1 MFVLAFPFNDVFVS
15 LNMDLRGQIAITKP
29 ELVSTIT
36 VFVVVILVVLS
47 SRLVRLTS
55 GSSVIFEHET
65 ELILTERS
73 GIEELQ
79 SELENLGIEFDEE
92 EIEWASRLLGWRNLQ
107 RGRYIFEGSYS
118 YNAFLSK
125 MAKGI
130 QDPVSIVIL
139 PGTTPDRFSETIS
152 AKLNFGQNELAQAL
166 TDSSYLAEKGFTPE
180 QLFGRMLPETYLV
193 YWTSTP
199 KEFINKVV
207 REFDSAITEEFRNR
221 AEELDHSI
229 DEILTLASIV
239 EWEAKNQDEKPKI
252 SGLYWNRL
260 NRGMR
265 LQADPTVNYAL
276 GERRRLLFEDYQ
288 IDHPYNTYVNKGLPP
303 GPITNPSLPTIEATL
318 YPEDHDY
325 LYMVAN
331 PEGGHVFTKSFR
343 EHQIESEKW
352 RIWLREQY
360 RIKRQRE
367 AEEER
372 LKEKETR

>member
-1 MFVLAFPFNDVFVS
+1 MDLHRQIALTKSEFVS
-15 LNMDLRGQIAITKP
+15 TL
-29 ELVSTIT
+29 T
-36 VFVVVILVVLS
+36 VFVLVVLVVLS

-55 GSSVIFEHET
+55 GSSVIFETET
-65 ELILTERS
+65 ELILSERS
-73 GIEELQ
+73 GIDDLQ
-79 SELENLGIEFDEE
+79 SELENRGIDFDDDEM
-92 EIEWASRLLGWRNLQ
+92 EWASRLLGWRTLQ
-107 RGRYIFEGSYS
+107 RGRYLFEGNYS

-130 QDPVSIVIL
+130 QDPVSIVIV
-139 PGTTPDRFSETIS
+139 PGTTPERFSETIS
-152 AKLNFGQNELAQAL
+152 AKLSFDQDELIQVMQ
-166 TDSSYLAEKGFTPE
+166 DSSYLAEKGFTPE

-199 KEFINKVV
+199 KDFVNKVV
-207 REFDSAITEEFRNR
+207 REFDNAITDEFKNR
-221 AEELDHSI
+221 AEELDRTI
-229 DEILTLASIV
+229 EEIVTLASIV
-239 EWEAKNQDEKPKI
+239 EWEAKNQDEKSKI

-265 LQADPTVNYAL
+265 LQADPTVNFAL

-288 IDHPYNTYVNKGLPP
+288 IDHPYNTYMNRGLPP
-303 GPITNPSLPTIEATL
+303 GPITNPSLSTIEATL
-318 YPEDHDY
+318 YPEEHDY

-343 EHQIESEKW
+343 EHQVESEKW

-372 LKEKETR
+372 HNEKETR